1 MNISISDEGQAE
13 PHQHLSTAQGTQS
26 MILITGA
33 GGTVGTAL
41 VEELKGSDQQI
52 RLAFRSKDKAKK
64 AAAAGNNVVTLD
76 YAQPETL
83 GPAFE
88 DVDTM
93 FLLGT
98 GVLGQAEGEINL
110 VNAAKAAGVK
120 RIVKLS
126 VWGADAEEYALA
138 RMHRTVE
145 RAIEAS
151 GLDWTFLRPNNF
163 MQSLIAYEAETIRAE
178 RAFYLPA
185 GQAKVNHIDVRDIAR
200 VAAKALMAPGHAGK
214 AYNLSGPKAISYA
227 EVADI
232 LSEVLGKQVR
242 YVAVPDDAAKS
253 AMIAG
258 GAPELY
264 ADYLI
269 ELNQYFRAGGA
280 AGVSSAVKDV
290 TGRDPIM
297 FEQFARDYAAAFA

>member
-1 MNISISDEGQAE
+1 MNLSKGA
-13 PHQHLSTAQGTQS
+13 QH

-41 VEELKGSDQQI
+41 VEELKGSDQKT
-52 RLAFRSKDKAKK
+52 RLTFRSKDKAEK
-64 AAAAGNNVVTLD
+64 AAAAGYDVVTLD

-83 GPAFE
+83 GPAFAG
-88 DVDTM
+88 VDTV

-98 GVLGQAEGEINL
+98 GVLGQAEGEINV

-120 RIVKLS
+120 KIVKLS
-126 VWGADAEEYALA
+126 IWGADAEEYALA

-151 GLDWTFLRPNNF
+151 GLEWTFLRPNNF
-163 MQSLIAYEAETIRAE
+163 MQGFITYEGESIRAE
-178 RAFYLPA
+178 GAFYLPA
-185 GQAKVNHIDVRDIAR
+185 GEAKVNHIDARDIAR
-200 VAAKALMAPGHAGK
+200 VAAKVLTTPGHAGK

-232 LSEVLGKQVR
+232 LSAAIGKPVR
-242 YVAVPDDAAKS
+242 YVAVSDDAARS

-264 ADYLI
+264 ADYVI
-269 ELNQYFRAGGA
+269 ELYQYFRASGA
-280 AGVSSAVKDV
+280 AEVSSTVKEL
-290 TGRDPIM
+290 TGRDPIT